1 MDMTLETVAAAATTT
16 TSMVMSIATST
27 AASGTTTA
35 MSMSMGDSN
44 GCKLSMLLNWNT
56 IDACFLFSAFHI
68 RSTFV
73 FFLACLGSFLLV
85 IALEFLRKFQREF
98 DRHLRAR
105 KVIKEDKEYVLPE
118 EMEEKLLDKSRDTN
132 VPSRLRKERSMVVVF
147 EQILRGLIHMVQFSV
162 SYCIMLLFM
171 YSNGYI
177 IGCIIL
183 GALVGFA
190 LFTRDTL
197 HSPKDDIDEREK
209 ACC

>member
-1 MDMTLETVAAAATTT
+1 MDMDMVTAVATSS
-16 TSMVMSIATST
+16 TSMVMSMATST
-27 AASGTTTA
+27 AAASAATTA
-35 MSMSMGDSN
+35 MAMSMGGST

-68 RSTFV
+68 RSSFN

-85 IALEFLRKFQREF
+85 ISLELLRRFQREF
-98 DRHLRAR
+98 DRHLQAR
-105 KVIKEDKEYVLPE
+105 KSVRQEKEYVLPE
-118 EMEEKLLDKSRDTN
+118 EMEEKLLDKGGEGGD
-132 VPSRLRKERSMVVVF
+132 LRKERKERLVVVML

-177 IGCIIL
+177 ITSIIF

-197 HSPKDDIDEREK
+197 HSPTDDIDDREK